1 MNEKQRKHFWK
12 GAVEITEARIPVGR
26 FRDEWFY
33 VVSDDAYVVTDAV
46 TLEDAL
52 RLFGDVTGGES
63 AALYLYRGREL
74 LADYTGVQASPDYET
89 TYRVTKSALGE
100 WLAVLAKLRY
110 PS

>member
-1 MNEKQRKHFWK
+1 MNQKQRKHFWK
-12 GAVEITEARIPVGR
+12 GAVEITEARTPVSR
-26 FRDEWFY
+26 FREEWYY
-33 VVSDDAYVVTDAV
+33 VTSDSAYVVTDAV

-52 RLFGDVTGGES
+52 RLFGDLTNGEG
-63 AALYLYRGREL
+63 AALSLYRGREI
-74 LADYTGVQASPDYET
+74 LADYTGGQSEPEYET